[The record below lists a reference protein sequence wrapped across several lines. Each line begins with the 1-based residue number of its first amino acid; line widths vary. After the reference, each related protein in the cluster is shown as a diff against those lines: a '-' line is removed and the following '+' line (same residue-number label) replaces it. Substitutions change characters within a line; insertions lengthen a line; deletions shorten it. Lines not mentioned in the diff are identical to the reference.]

1 MRCEW
6 QLLDDLV
13 GVGGKIVGKTAQAGM
28 SDEAERKFECGRK
41 AERADHE
48 PDNPEKVTLSA
59 EGEGRENQK
68 FDNATSHRCA
78 EGAGLVGLAVVVEVA
93 EFLGAAD
100 KLEDPVADEAADKKG
115 ENFGEDG
122 TKRAEAEEPTNKTGD
137 DPEGAGG
144 KAGKVGEFAA
154 GAVMDKI
161 AQGAGENVGN
171 EAGTD
176 DDKLIAGEPGIA
188 GKVAGDGDKNSHES
202 CQDGEADF
210 CAMDAVIVD
219 QELIDAFKGGGR
231 FGVLGE
237 GAVWKIVGV
246 EGRDSALAGL
256 VSVGG
261 AGAAVEPKVSK

>member
-1 MRCEW
+1 M
-6 QLLDDLV
+6 
-13 GVGGKIVGKTAQAGM
+13 
-28 SDEAERKFECGRK
+28 
-41 AERADHE
+41 
-48 PDNPEKVTLSA
+48 
-59 EGEGRENQK
+59 
-68 FDNATSHRCA
+68 
-78 EGAGLVGLAVVVEVA
+78 VGLAVVVEVA

-171 EAGTD
+171 ETGAD
-176 DDKLIAGEPGIA
+176 NDKLIAGESGIA
-188 GKVAGDGDKNSHES
+188 GKVAGDGDKNSHKS
-202 CQDGEADF
+202 RQDGEADF

>member
-13 GVGGKIVGKTAQAGM
+13 GVGGKIVGETAQAGM
-28 SDEAERKFECGRK
+28 NDEAERKFERGRQ

-59 EGEGRENQK
+59 EGEGCENQK

-78 EGAGLVGLAVVVEVA
+78 EGAGLVGLAVVIEVA

-100 KLEDPVADEAADKKG
+100 KLEDPVADEAANKKG
-115 ENFGEDG
+115 ENFGEDS
-122 TKRAEAEEPTNKTGD
+122 TECAETEEPVDKTGD
-137 DPEGAGG
+137 DPESAGDE
-144 KAGKVGEFAA
+144 AGKVGEFAA

-176 DDKLIAGEPGIA
+176 DNKLIAGEPGIA
-188 GKVAGDGDKNSHES
+188 GKVAGDGDE
-202 CQDGEADF
+202 DGHD
-210 CAMDAVIVD
+210 
-219 QELIDAFKGGGR
+219 GG
-231 FGVLGE
+231 
-237 GAVWKIVGV
+237 
-246 EGRDSALAGL
+246 
-256 VSVGG
+256 
-261 AGAAVEPKVSK
+261 